1 MDGMFAIQSFEKV
14 IKIYQDLGGKDKF
27 GIEISGYLTVPEILS
42 VLQRQNLT
50 PEQINAVDNAIEDM
64 KNVVIVDDNGVSKN
78 DKHVVVEQ
86 IDIPVHV
93 AGPIATEELIIPL
106 IPKNKQK
113 QKTPKAKPMAHKKPV
128 IKKEPKQRVVKKD
141 DIPKK
146 EHLSL
151 KTNTN
156 KKMQGKVHTF
166 VQSHR
171 KGICIA
177 AGFAAIATIAVG
189 AIYLKSSNND

>member
-1 MDGMFAIQSFEKV
+1 MDGMFAIKSFENV
-14 IKIYQDLGGKDKF
+14 INIYKNLGGYDKF

-42 VLQRQNLT
+42 VLQRENLT
-50 PEQINAVDNAIEDM
+50 PSQIIDVDSAIEDM

-86 IDIPVHV
+86 LSIPVHV
-93 AGPIATEELIIPL
+93 AEPIVTEELIIPL
-106 IPKNKQK
+106 IPENK
-113 QKTPKAKPMAHKKPV
+113 QKTPKAKAPMSHKRV

-151 KTNTN
+151 KANVD
-156 KKMQGKVHTF
+156 KKMQGKVQGFIKT
-166 VQSHR
+166 HR

-177 AGFAAIATIAVG
+177 AGIAAIATIATGVV
-189 AIYLKSSNND
+189 YLRSSNED